1 MGQGGVVAVQVLQTA
16 RGGCGQRT
24 GLWVGFD
31 GGGGLLEK
39 SGFHGAVGKPLP
51 GTDSGGNGKRN

>member
-1 MGQGGVVAVQVLQTA
+1 MAVQVLQTA

-31 GGGGLLEK
+31 GEGIAGEERFPWGGGET
-39 SGFHGAVGKPLP
+39 SAW
-51 GTDSGGNGKRN
+51 N

>member
-1 MGQGGVVAVQVLQTA
+1 MAVQVLQTA